1 MLCPPAM
8 LRIAGLAAR
17 RLRLYV
23 RPSRP
28 EAGRRGE
35 MLVLMPDAQIEDD
48 AQIERA
54 VLGDDAEVALHR
66 ELVADRIPDDHWRR
80 ADALI
85 IYYGV
90 PIDRA
95 VVERMERCRIVV
107 RAGVGYDQ
115 IDVAACGARGIPV
128 CNVPD
133 YGTTEVADHAIALM
147 LGLARGVVSYH
158 TRLIAGPEAGWHWL
172 GAPLGR
178 RLPGARFGVVG
189 PRRIGPAAAR
199 RA

>member
-28 EAGRRGE
+28 EAGRRGR

-54 VLGDDAEVALHR
+54 VLGEGVEIALHH
-66 ELVADRIPDDHWRR
+66 ELLADRIPAERWSS

-85 IYYGV
+85 VYYGV

-95 VVERMERCRIVV
+95 VIDRLARFRVV
-107 RAGVGYDQ
+107 GRARGRFDQ
-115 IDVAACGARGIPV
+115 IRVAA
-128 CNVPD
+128 
-133 YGTTEVADHAIALM
+133 
-147 LGLARGVVSYH
+147 
-158 TRLIAGPEAGWHWL
+158 
-172 GAPLGR
+172 
-178 RLPGARFGVVG
+178 
-189 PRRIGPAAAR
+189 
-199 RA
+199 